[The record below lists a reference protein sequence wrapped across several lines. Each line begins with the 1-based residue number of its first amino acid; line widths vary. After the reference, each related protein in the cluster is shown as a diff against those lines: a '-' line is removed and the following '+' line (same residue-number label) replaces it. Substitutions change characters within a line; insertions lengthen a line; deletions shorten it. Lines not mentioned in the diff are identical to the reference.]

1 MLYGNRERCCVET
14 ESDAVLKQSDAVLL
28 NVHHEYYQFFLF
40 LREMREM
47 RIMCARVPETLI

>member
-28 NVHHEYYQFFLF
+28 NVHHEYYQFFCFCVKCVKCESCVHAF
-40 LREMREM
+40 LKH
-47 RIMCARVPETLI
+47 